1 MAYSGQP
8 ATTGFADQEKTA
20 RRSSS
25 VHESGHQAAFGLL
38 ALYDIPPVLL
48 EYQQHDHH
56 SILHYKYS
64 RIACATP
71 CPSTLQTPQTPFKKR
86 AKLPKPLQ
94 QPYLNRNTALNFQAS
109 TCPTQAPNFSLVI
122 PSPSAE
128 PRQVVFSAT
137 RLADAP
143 SPPQTLRFRRGI
155 CTVGIFLLGDTGQ

>member
-1 MAYSGQP
+1 
-8 ATTGFADQEKTA
+8 
-20 RRSSS
+20 
-25 VHESGHQAAFGLL
+25 
-38 ALYDIPPVLL
+38 LL